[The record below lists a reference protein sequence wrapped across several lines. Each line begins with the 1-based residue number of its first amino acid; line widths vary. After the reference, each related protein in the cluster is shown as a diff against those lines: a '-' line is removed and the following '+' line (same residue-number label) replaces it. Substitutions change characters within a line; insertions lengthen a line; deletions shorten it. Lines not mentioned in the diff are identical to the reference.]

1 MTISTRQ
8 ERKRLVLKLY
18 NQGKTKRE
26 TARDARMSFRDTE
39 VILNKAVKEKIEGL
53 KEQQGNPEKT
63 INNSL
68 GKDKLC
74 IIIMQDAILYHVAV
88 VFFQVRPIL

>member
-53 KEQQGNPEKT
+53 KEQQGNPEK
-63 INNSL
+63 NH
-68 GKDKLC
+68 
-74 IIIMQDAILYHVAV
+74 QQQ
-88 VFFQVRPIL
+88 FRQR

>member
-53 KEQQGNPEKT
+53 KEQQGNPEK
-63 INNSL
+63 NHQQQF
-68 GKDKLC
+68 K
-74 IIIMQDAILYHVAV
+74 Q
-88 VFFQVRPIL
+88 R

>member
-26 TARDARMSFRDTE
+26 TAKDARMSFRDTE

-53 KEQQGNPEKT
+53 KEQQGNPEK
-63 INNSL
+63 NH
-68 GKDKLC
+68 
-74 IIIMQDAILYHVAV
+74 QQQ
-88 VFFQVRPIL
+88 FRQR

>member
-53 KEQQGNPEKT
+53 KEQQGNPKK
-63 INNSL
+63 NH
-68 GKDKLC
+68 
-74 IIIMQDAILYHVAV
+74 QQQ
-88 VFFQVRPIL
+88 FRQR

>member
-26 TARDARMSFRDTE
+26 TARDARMSFRDIE

-53 KEQQGNPEKT
+53 KEQQGNPEK
-63 INNSL
+63 NH
-68 GKDKLC
+68 
-74 IIIMQDAILYHVAV
+74 QQQ
-88 VFFQVRPIL
+88 FRQR

>member
-8 ERKRLVLKLY
+8 ERKRLILKLY

-53 KEQQGNPEKT
+53 KEQQGNPEK
-63 INNSL
+63 NH
-68 GKDKLC
+68 
-74 IIIMQDAILYHVAV
+74 QQQ
-88 VFFQVRPIL
+88 FR

>member
-1 MTISTRQ
+1 MTILTRQ

-26 TARDARMSFRDTE
+26 TARDARMSFRDIE

-53 KEQQGNPEKT
+53 KEQQGNPEK
-63 INNSL
+63 NH
-68 GKDKLC
+68 
-74 IIIMQDAILYHVAV
+74 QQQ
-88 VFFQVRPIL
+88 FRQR

>member
-26 TARDARMSFRDTE
+26 TARDARMSFRNTE
-39 VILNKAVKEKIEGL
+39 IILNKAVKEKIEGL
-53 KEQQGNPEKT
+53 KEQQANPEK
-63 INNSL
+63 NH
-68 GKDKLC
+68 
-74 IIIMQDAILYHVAV
+74 QQQ
-88 VFFQVRPIL
+88 FRQR

>member
-1 MTISTRQ
+1 MTISTTQ
-8 ERKRLVLKLY
+8 ERKRLVLKLN

-53 KEQQGNPEKT
+53 KEQQGNPEK
-63 INNSL
+63 NH
-68 GKDKLC
+68 
-74 IIIMQDAILYHVAV
+74 QQQFRH
-88 VFFQVRPIL
+88 R

>member
-53 KEQQGNPEKT
+53 KEQQGNP
-63 INNSL
+63 
-68 GKDKLC
+68 G
-74 IIIMQDAILYHVAV
+74 
-88 VFFQVRPIL
+88 RPRRGDQP

>member
-53 KEQQGNPEKT
+53 KEQQGNPER
-63 INNSL
+63 NH
-68 GKDKLC
+68 
-74 IIIMQDAILYHVAV
+74 QQQ
-88 VFFQVRPIL
+88 FRQR

>member
-26 TARDARMSFRDTE
+26 TARDARMSFRDAE

-53 KEQQGNPEKT
+53 KEQQGNPEK
-63 INNSL
+63 NH
-68 GKDKLC
+68 
-74 IIIMQDAILYHVAV
+74 QQQ
-88 VFFQVRPIL
+88 FRQR

>member
-1 MTISTRQ
+1 MTISIRQ

-53 KEQQGNPEKT
+53 KEQQGNPEK
-63 INNSL
+63 NH
-68 GKDKLC
+68 
-74 IIIMQDAILYHVAV
+74 QQQ
-88 VFFQVRPIL
+88 FRQR

>member
-1 MTISTRQ
+1 MTILTRQ

-53 KEQQGNPEKT
+53 KEQQGNPEK
-63 INNSL
+63 NH
-68 GKDKLC
+68 
-74 IIIMQDAILYHVAV
+74 QQQ
-88 VFFQVRPIL
+88 FRQR

>member
-26 TARDARMSFRDTE
+26 TAREARMSFRDTS
-39 VILNKAVKEKIEGL
+39 VLKKRVKEKIEGL
-53 KEQQGNPEKT
+53 KEQQGNPEKNHQHQFRQNIRCT
-63 INNSL
+63 
-68 GKDKLC
+68 
-74 IIIMQDAILYHVAV
+74 
-88 VFFQVRPIL
+88 

>member
-26 TARDARMSFRDTE
+26 TARDARMSFRNTE
-39 VILNKAVKEKIEGL
+39 IILNKAVKEKIEGL
-53 KEQQGNPEKT
+53 KEQQGNPEK
-63 INNSL
+63 NH
-68 GKDKLC
+68 
-74 IIIMQDAILYHVAV
+74 QQQ
-88 VFFQVRPIL
+88 FRQR

>member
-26 TARDARMSFRDTE
+26 TARDARMSFRNTE

-53 KEQQGNPEKT
+53 KEQQGNPEK
-63 INNSL
+63 NH
-68 GKDKLC
+68 
-74 IIIMQDAILYHVAV
+74 QQQ
-88 VFFQVRPIL
+88 FRQR

>member
-53 KEQQGNPEKT
+53 KEQQGNSEK
-63 INNSL
+63 NH
-68 GKDKLC
+68 
-74 IIIMQDAILYHVAV
+74 QQQ
-88 VFFQVRPIL
+88 FR

>member
-53 KEQQGNPEKT
+53 KEQQGNLEK
-63 INNSL
+63 NHQ
-68 GKDKLC
+68 KK
-74 IIIMQDAILYHVAV
+74 
-88 VFFQVRPIL
+88 FRKR

>member
-8 ERKRLVLKLY
+8 ERKRLILKLY

-53 KEQQGNPEKT
+53 KEQQGNPEK
-63 INNSL
+63 NH
-68 GKDKLC
+68 
-74 IIIMQDAILYHVAV
+74 QQQ
-88 VFFQVRPIL
+88 FRQR

>member
-53 KEQQGNPEKT
+53 KGTTRE
-63 INNSL
+63 S
-68 GKDKLC
+68 
-74 IIIMQDAILYHVAV
+74 
-88 VFFQVRPIL
+88 